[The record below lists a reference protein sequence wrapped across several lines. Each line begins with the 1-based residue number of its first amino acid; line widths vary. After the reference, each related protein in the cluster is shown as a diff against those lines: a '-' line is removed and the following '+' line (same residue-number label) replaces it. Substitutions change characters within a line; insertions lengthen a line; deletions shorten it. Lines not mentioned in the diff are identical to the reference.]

1 MNLNCHKW
9 MLVDKVITGEP
20 VYLFMVSGNFNFI
33 QNHLAVK
40 QFSYISPNYIS
51 LSCQENNKS
60 EMHSQCCSQSR
71 KSIYLFVSTVGISLE
86 KMYPISGENW
96 KFIQISFSFFRIPLI
111 KIFLIA

>member
-20 VYLFMVSGNFNFI
+20 VYLIMVSGNFNFI

-51 LSCQENNKS
+51 LSCQENFMS
-60 EMHSQCCSQSR
+60 EFYGKNVPNFRGKLEIHSNFFFFFQN
-71 KSIYLFVSTVGISLE
+71 SIDKNIFDRLNRL
-86 KMYPISGENW
+86 
-96 KFIQISFSFFRIPLI
+96 KFPETL
-111 KIFLIA
+111 A

>member
-20 VYLFMVSGNFNFI
+20 VYLIMVSGNFNFI

-51 LSCQENNKS
+51 LSCQENKKS
-60 EMHSQCCSQSR
+60 EMHSQYCSQSR
-71 KSIYLFVSTVGISLE
+71 KSIYLFVSTVGNL
-86 KMYPISGENW
+86 W
-96 KFIQISFSFFRIPLI
+96 KKCTQFQGKIGNSFKFQ
-111 KIFLIA
+111 FLFSEFH